1 MNQDSSQAQPEILV
15 VDDKPDNVRLLS
27 AILSQHGYDVRKAL
41 SSTRVVASV
50 KEDAPDLI
58 LLDIKMPEMDG
69 YQVCDILK
77 RDLETREIPI
87 IFISALDDALDK
99 VRAFSVGGADY
110 ITKPFQ
116 EAEVLARI
124 EHHLRIRA
132 LQRQLQV
139 QNQELSRSNREL
151 EQFAQ
156 LVSHDLQQPLQTIMG
171 YAQIL
176 ELQAADCLDQSSQEC
191 LDKIIEAG
199 DRMQRLIRD
208 VLSYALIGQA
218 NSKPVL
224 IDGNVI
230 LGKALK
236 NLEFMLK
243 ESQAH
248 LSYPSFPHMFGNET
262 QLVLLFQNLIS
273 NAVKFVRP
281 GISPHVTI
289 TATQTDDAYC
299 QFEVRDNGIGI
310 PSDKF
315 NQLFKSF
322 HRLHSN
328 SAYPGTGIGLAT
340 CKKIVENH
348 GGQIWVESE
357 PNVGTAFFFELP
369 TQQLTQKA

>member
-1 MNQDSSQAQPEILV
+1 MNRDSSQAQPEILV

-322 HRLHSN
+322 HRLHPN
-328 SAYPGTGIGLAT
+328 SAYPGTGIGLAA
-340 CKKIVENH
+340 CKKVVENH

-357 PNVGTAFFFELP
+357 LNVGTAFFFELP
-369 TQQLTQKA
+369 TQQPT